1 MVGSVFGCPPTDNGG
16 LLLLPFAYCC
26 FEVQTAV
33 VGAVNPCRSE
43 GESIN
48 LPTALTAV
56 ARLRSRG
63 VEGGLAMLC
72 IVVLC

>member
-1 MVGSVFGCPPTDNGG
+1 M
-16 LLLLPFAYCC
+16 
-26 FEVQTAV
+26 

-63 VEGGLAMLC
+63 RRRGLAMLGC
-72 IVVLC
+72 VVLCCVDVDRVLLMHGGRMMRETLTAKVAVP